1 MQLTSLQNLNYPDL
15 KNKGGL
21 CMLGGI
27 YENNGSKGSRYV
39 VRFVTGEANITKR
52 FADKA
57 EAERFLTG
65 LRYEND
71 KGTFDAREYSKE
83 KPLSFE
89 KLSSQWLDKK
99 RASVRCYRNLVNH
112 ISYAS
117 KYFGDKNIKEIGFGD
132 LEDFFDQLPSHL
144 SEKSK
149 YNIRI
154 TLMSFWRWA
163 VKRDRGQRDPIMM
176 PDFPEINYILGWRNT
191 ISLDVQDSIIDEVMK
206 ISEKKVWFAI
216 RLLSTYPKIRPIE
229 LLNVKEKDIDLN
241 IGLLRVEQNKG
252 KKAKDKLI
260 KLLDEDMEIFKSFP
274 RGLPDLY
281 FFRHE
286 AGHNAGKRFGK
297 DRLYANWKR
306 ACKNL
311 GIDGVD
317 LYGGTKH
324 STVKA
329 MRQYFRPDEI
339 QKATGI
345 VSNTAFSRYYQEEF
359 EDELKIYEKR
369 SEIRNLKSGDT
380 KVIKFEGPKH
390 KEKAS

>member
-1 MQLTSLQNLNYPDL
+1 
-15 KNKGGL
+15 
-21 CMLGGI
+21 MLGGI
-27 YENNGSKGSRYV
+27 YENKGNKGSRWV
-39 VRFVTGEANITKR
+39 VRFTTGEANITKR

-89 KLSSQWLDKK
+89 NLSSQWLDKK
-99 RASVRCYRNLVNH
+99 KLTVKCYRNLVNH

-132 LEDFFDQLPSHL
+132 LEDFFDQLPSRL
-144 SEKSK
+144 SGKSK
-149 YNIRI
+149 YNIKI

-163 VKRDRGQRDPIMM
+163 VKRDRRQREPILM
-176 PDFPEINYILGWRNT
+176 PDFPEVQYILGWRNT
-191 ISLDVQDSIIDEVMK
+191 ISLDMQDNIIDEVMK

-229 LLNVKEKDIDLN
+229 LLNIKEKDIDLN
-241 IGLLRVEQNKG
+241 IGVLKVEQNKG
-252 KKAKDKLI
+252 KKKKDKLI
-260 KLLDEDMEIFKSFP
+260 KLVDEDRELFKTFT
-274 RGLPDLY
+274 RALPEVY

-286 AGHNAGKRFGK
+286 TGTHAGERFGK

-311 GIDGVD
+311 NIDGVD

-369 SEIRNLKSGDT
+369 SEIRNLKTGDK
-380 KVIKFEGPKH
+380 KVIKFDEVKRQ
-390 KEKAS
+390 

>member
-1 MQLTSLQNLNYPDL
+1 MELTGLQQLIYATP
-15 KNKGGL
+15 KFKGGL

-27 YENNGSKGSRYV
+27 YENKGSKGSRWV
-39 VRFVTGEANITKR
+39 VRFTTGEANITRR

-71 KGTFDAREYSKE
+71 KGSFDAREYSKE
-83 KPLSFE
+83 KPLSFN
-89 KLSSQWLDKK
+89 KLSSQWLEKK
-99 RASVRCYRNLVNH
+99 QLSVKCYRNLVNH

-117 KYFGDKNIKEIGFGD
+117 KYFGDKNVKEIGFGD

-144 SEKSK
+144 SGKSK

-163 VKRDRGQRDPIMM
+163 VKRDRGQREPIMM
-176 PDFPEINYILGWRNT
+176 PDFPEVQYILGWRNT
-191 ISLDVQDSIIDEVMK
+191 ISLDMQDSIIEEVMK

-229 LLNVKEKDIDLN
+229 LLNIKEKDIDLN
-241 IGLLRVEQNKG
+241 IGVLRVEQNKG
-252 KKAKDKLI
+252 KKKKDKLI
-260 KLLDEDMEIFKSFP
+260 KLVDEDTELFKTFT
-274 RGLPDLY
+274 RALPEVY

-286 AGHNAGKRFGK
+286 TGHNAGKRFGK

-311 GIDGVD
+311 NIEGVD

-339 QKATGI
+339 QQATGI
-345 VSNTAFSRYYQEEF
+345 ISNSAFSRYYQEEF
-359 EDELKIYEKR
+359 EDQLKIYVKR
-369 SEIRNLKSGDT
+369 SEIRNLKSGDK
-380 KVIKFEGPKH
+380 KVIKLDEVKC
-390 KEKAS
+390 K